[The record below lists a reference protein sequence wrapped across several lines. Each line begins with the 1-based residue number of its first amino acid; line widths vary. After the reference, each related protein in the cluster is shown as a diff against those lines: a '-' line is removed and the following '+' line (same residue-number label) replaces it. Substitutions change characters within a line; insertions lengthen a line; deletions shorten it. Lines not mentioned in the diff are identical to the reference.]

1 MSPIVS
7 EHTVSEQYESVVG
20 VDTHAAT
27 HTFALVAAAT
37 GALLTHAEF
46 PTSPAGLS
54 RAHSG
59 CSSGSASGPRS
70 SSWRARLVRCHRDRA
85 AANGWSSR

>member
-1 MSPIVS
+1 M
-7 EHTVSEQYESVVG
+7 SEQYEFFVG
-20 VDTHAAT
+20 VHTHAAT

-54 RAHSG
+54 RAHSWLQQRVG
-59 CSSGSASGPRS
+59 ERSALIVVEGAGSFGAS
-70 SSWRARLVRCHRDRA
+70 
-85 AANGWSSR
+85 

>member
-7 EHTVSEQYESVVG
+7 EQYAYVIG

-37 GALLTHAEF
+37 GAVLAHAEF

-54 RAHSG
+54 RAHSWLKQQVG
-59 CSSGSASGPRS
+59 EQATLIVVEDTG
-70 SSWRARLVRCHRDRA
+70 
-85 AANGWSSR
+85 